1 MMNIGAHIV
10 VWWMALL
17 MIALPMVPH
26 HHHQGTVCVVMERCQ
41 SDGAINDQHTHHH
54 QSDENHRH
62 QDQCVKTFKA
72 VPAIDPDHSDV
83 NEVPLCTLLYAFVEQ
98 WMAEVHHATAKQID
112 TYTLHYQSFDPRLSN
127 TLRAPPQML
136 SSDRL

>member
-41 SDGAINDQHTHHH
+41 SDGAINDQHTHH
-54 QSDENHRH
+54 QSDENPRH

-98 WMAEVHHATAKQID
+98 WMAEVHQATAKQID
-112 TYTLHYQSFDPRLSN
+112 TYTIHYQSVDTRLSN

>member
-41 SDGAINDQHTHHH
+41 SDGAINDQHRITTKAMKITII
-54 QSDENHRH
+54 
-62 QDQCVKTFKA
+62 KTN
-72 VPAIDPDHSDV
+72 V
-83 NEVPLCTLLYAFVEQ
+83 
-98 WMAEVHHATAKQID
+98 
-112 TYTLHYQSFDPRLSN
+112 
-127 TLRAPPQML
+127 
-136 SSDRL
+136 

>member
-1 MMNIGAHIV
+1 M
-10 VWWMALL
+10 
-17 MIALPMVPH
+17 
-26 HHHQGTVCVVMERCQ
+26 
-41 SDGAINDQHTHHH
+41 
-54 QSDENHRH
+54 
-62 QDQCVKTFKA
+62 KTFKA

-98 WMAEVHHATAKQID
+98 WMAEVHHATAKQVDI
-112 TYTLHYQSFDPRLSN
+112 YTIHYQSVDTRLSN